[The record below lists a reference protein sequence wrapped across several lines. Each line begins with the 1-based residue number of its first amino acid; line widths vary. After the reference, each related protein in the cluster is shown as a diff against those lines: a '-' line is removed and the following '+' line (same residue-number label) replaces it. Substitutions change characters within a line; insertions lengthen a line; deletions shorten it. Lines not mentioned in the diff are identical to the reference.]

1 MSRPVLNRF
10 LLFSLIGV
18 LLAIGI
24 NEISFLFL
32 KSEAGR
38 APGRVELIIPPGTAE
53 KIASG
58 EAQSALPANMVFV
71 TGDVLV
77 VTNHD
82 TVTHILGP
90 MLIPPGTSATL
101 NLDNTQNMAMSCS
114 FQPTQYLGLDVR
126 EPVDWGTRLFALFIS
141 GIPLGLVLALYSFL
155 VWPLPKPAA
164 QS

>member
-10 LLFSLIGV
+10 FLFSLIGV

-90 MLIPPGTSATL
+90 MLIPSGTSATL